1 VRAIGAEAQ
10 PAPSRS
16 RGGLRVR
23 ELVTSISPAF
33 AAALITLAFVLIT
46 EWWLT
51 QDSRVPE
58 FDPGLHA
65 SFAFQFHD
73 QISDGHLLAWFNDW
87 TQYPP
92 LVHTIGA
99 VATFIAGKDIWP
111 GVMAENVIFVPL
123 LAAGCYGAAR
133 IVYKSDLAGL
143 LAVIFALGTPMIVSQ
158 FHEFMIDAPETA
170 LLAASIWLILASGH
184 FERVGMSAWAGA
196 AVGFGLL
203 TKESFPAFIAGVVI
217 VAAVYAVM
225 RRNWR
230 GLAVFAAVAIVIALP
245 WYIRHW
251 DQVQH
256 LRHIASQPGTDNSA
270 GGSLPQRYSAKNAGW
285 FLWSGLNIQNFAP
298 LLAFAAVGIGMAI
311 VRLFKRPWREPLTL
325 ELLVGGLIAWA
336 GATYS
341 LPHDPRYSLPGLP
354 YLAVLGAGWIVLLRP
369 ARARLVAAL
378 ALSAIALVNV
388 LTISFGLG
396 HRVAISLPGAPKNS
410 GLYERQLTLIS
421 DHGFAYGK
429 PERSGDLL
437 GLMRDLHH
445 RNIRYVLWDLPAAN
459 SSTFNTEGLT
469 ALAQIARLQIGRPPP
484 AQRRDGVILVHL
496 APGQSKVP
504 PCRRLYDG
512 TDVYVFFA
520 TQQPLNACPL

>member
-1 VRAIGAEAQ
+1 M
-10 PAPSRS
+10 
-16 RGGLRVR
+16 
-23 ELVTSISPAF
+23 LV
-33 AAALITLAFVLIT
+33 T

-58 FDPGLHA
+58 FDPGLHT
-65 SFAFQFHD
+65 SFGFQFHD

-92 LVHTIGA
+92 LVHSVGA
-99 VATFIAGKDIWP
+99 VATFIAGKGIWP

-133 IVYKSDLAGL
+133 IVYESDVAGL
-143 LAVIFALGTPMIVSQ
+143 LAVIFALGTPMIISQ

-170 LLAASIWLILASGH
+170 LVAASIWLILASGR
-184 FERVGMSAWAGA
+184 FERIGMSAWAGA

-217 VAAVYAVM
+217 VAGVYAVM

-230 GLAVFAAVAIVIALP
+230 GLAVFAAVAIVIGLP

-251 DQVQH
+251 DQVQG
-256 LRHIASQPGTDNSA
+256 LRHIASQAGYDNSP
-270 GGSLPQRYSAKNAGW
+270 GSSLPHRYSAKNAGW

-298 LLAFAAVGIGMAI
+298 MLAFAAVGIGTAI
-311 VRLFKRPWREPLTL
+311 VRLFKRPWREPFTL
-325 ELLVGGLIAWA
+325 DLLVGGVIAWA

-354 YLAVLGAGWIVLLRP
+354 YLAILGAGWIVLLRP
-369 ARARLVAAL
+369 RARLIAAL

-388 LTISFGLG
+388 IAISTGFG
-396 HRVAISLPGAPKNS
+396 HRVAISLPGAPKGS
-410 GLYERQLTLIS
+410 GLHERQLTLFS
-421 DHGFAYGK
+421 DQGFAYGK
-429 PERSGDLL
+429 PQRSGDLL
-437 GLMRDLHH
+437 GLMRDLHE
-445 RNIRYVLWDLPAAN
+445 RNIRYILWDIPGAVNA
-459 SSTFNTEGLT
+459 TYNTEGLT
-469 ALAQIARLQIGRPPP
+469 ALAQSAGLKIGKPPP
-484 AQRRDGVILVHL
+484 GQERDGVILVHL
-496 APGQSKVP
+496 SPGQSKVP
-504 PCRRLYDG
+504 ACRKLYDG

-520 TQQPLNACPL
+520 TRQPLNACPL